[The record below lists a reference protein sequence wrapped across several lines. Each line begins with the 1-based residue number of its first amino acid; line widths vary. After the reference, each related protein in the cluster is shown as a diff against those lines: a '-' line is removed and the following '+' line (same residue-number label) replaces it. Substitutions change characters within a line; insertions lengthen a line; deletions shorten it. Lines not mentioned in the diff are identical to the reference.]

1 MKYNYQGKIG
11 KIEQFL
17 IRARDLI
24 DELDYNVCEDIN
36 PDFTLLDSKADNG
49 ARQCIDRALHLLDM
63 ASYEILRSA
72 E

>member
-36 PDFTLLDSKADNG
+36 PDFTLLDSKPDNG

-63 ASYEILRSA
+63 ASYEILRS
-72 E
+72 